1 MTTAL
6 TNLIEAERKAEVLFQ
21 EIENRNIVTVGKTE
35 SELNKEVFNLAFELF
50 GIKKFWHKR
59 IVRSGKNT
67 LLPYK
72 ENPVNLT
79 IQKDDILFFDFGPV
93 FDNWEADVGKTYVVG
108 NNAKKLKLKQDVE
121 LAWKEGKEYFDLN
134 KAKLT
139 GADFYHY
146 TKKLAEKYGWEYG
159 NHHCGHLIGNFP
171 HETILGEDEKNYIH
185 PNNNQLMSDK
195 DINGEER
202 YWIYEIHLIDRE
214 LEIGGFFEQLLS

>member
-93 FDNWEADVGKTYVVG
+93 FDDWEADVGKTYVVG

-139 GADFYHY
+139 GADFYQY

>member
-6 TNLIEAERKAEVLFQ
+6 INLIEAERKAEVLFQ
-21 EIENRNIVTVGKTE
+21 EIENRNLILEGKTE

-93 FDNWEADVGKTYVVG
+93 FDDWEADVGKTYVVG

-139 GADFYHY
+139 GADFYQY

>member
-93 FDNWEADVGKTYVVG
+93 FDDWEADVGKTYVVG
-108 NNAKKLKLKQDVE
+108 NNDKKLKLKQDVE

>member
-93 FDNWEADVGKTYVVG
+93 Y
-108 NNAKKLKLKQDVE
+108 
-121 LAWKEGKEYFDLN
+121 LAISVFV
-134 KAKLT
+134 T
-139 GADFYHY
+139 
-146 TKKLAEKYGWEYG
+146 
-159 NHHCGHLIGNFP
+159 IGIMN
-171 HETILGEDEKNYIH
+171 
-185 PNNNQLMSDK
+185 
-195 DINGEER
+195 
-202 YWIYEIHLIDRE
+202 
-214 LEIGGFFEQLLS
+214 